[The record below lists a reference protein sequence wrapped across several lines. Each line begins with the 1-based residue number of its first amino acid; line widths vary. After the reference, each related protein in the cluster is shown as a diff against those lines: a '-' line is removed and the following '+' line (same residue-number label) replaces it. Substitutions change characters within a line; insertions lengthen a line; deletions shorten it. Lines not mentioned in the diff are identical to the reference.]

1 MSDEKPPTEN
11 MSTFIPQDDRLIL
24 GIDGGGTKTVAFL
37 AKMNSPEV
45 IMGQGS
51 TGPSNQRAVGPRIA
65 MNNLDLA
72 VQEAF
77 NDAMRDRQTV
87 AAACLGLAG
96 ADRQSDRSVV
106 EDWAQGARL
115 AYKVQVVNDAMP
127 LLHAGS
133 ADGYGIALIAGTGSL
148 AWGRNAQNQIARS
161 GGWGYL
167 FGDEGSAYALG
178 RAILQAV
185 TWSSDGRGPATC
197 LQEDVIQALK
207 VTSAAEIVT
216 AVYSHE
222 VPRSVIAGL
231 APLVFDAAD
240 RLDIV
245 SCDILNGAAIELAA
259 MVIAVARR
267 LNLLENVA
275 VSLTGAV
282 LLQQAKF
289 RNMVLDAIA
298 SRGVSLGTTTVVT
311 EAVRGA
317 VKMAQTLALSER

>member
-51 TGPSNQRAVGPRIA
+51 AGPSNQRAVGPRIA

-115 AYKVQVVNDAMP
+115 AYKVQVVHDAMP
-127 LLHAGS
+127 LRHAGS
-133 ADGYGIALIAGTGSL
+133 TD
-148 AWGRNAQNQIARS
+148 
-161 GGWGYL
+161 
-167 FGDEGSAYALG
+167 
-178 RAILQAV
+178 RAA
-185 TWSSDGRGPATC
+185 SCRRG
-197 LQEDVIQALK
+197 
-207 VTSAAEIVT
+207 
-216 AVYSHE
+216 
-222 VPRSVIAGL
+222 
-231 APLVFDAAD
+231 
-240 RLDIV
+240 
-245 SCDILNGAAIELAA
+245 
-259 MVIAVARR
+259 
-267 LNLLENVA
+267 
-275 VSLTGAV
+275 
-282 LLQQAKF
+282 
-289 RNMVLDAIA
+289 
-298 SRGVSLGTTTVVT
+298 
-311 EAVRGA
+311 
-317 VKMAQTLALSER
+317 